1 VREMNSMVFSSLAL
15 DLEIA
20 LSLFFLVWVYAWAKG
35 NLGSPKLA
43 IIFAAIIV
51 YLTVSQHRE
60 LIWLGVILFLL
71 ATFGKELLE
80 KFFTY
85 EGP

>member
-1 VREMNSMVFSSLAL
+1 MNAMIFSSLAL
-15 DLEIA
+15 DLEIVF
-20 LSLFFLVWVYAWAKG
+20 SLFFLVWVYSWAKG

-60 LIWLGVILFLL
+60 LIWFGVILFLL
-71 ATFGKELLE
+71 ATFGKELIA
-80 KFFTY
+80 KFFQY
-85 EGP
+85 EAIE

>member
-1 VREMNSMVFSSLAL
+1 MNSIIFSALTL
-15 DLEIA
+15 DLKVA
-20 LSLFFLVWVYAWAKG
+20 LSLFFLVWVYSWAKG

-71 ATFGKELLE
+71 ATFGKELLGR
-80 KFFTY
+80 FHGF

>member
-1 VREMNSMVFSSLAL
+1 MNTIIFSTLAL
-15 DLEIA
+15 DLEIV
-20 LSLFFLVWVYAWAKG
+20 LSLFFLVWVYSWAKG

-43 IIFAAIIV
+43 IIFAAIVI

-80 KFFTY
+80 KFLTF

>member
-1 VREMNSMVFSSLAL
+1 MDAMIFSSLTL
-15 DLEIA
+15 DLEIVI
-20 LSLFFLVWVYAWAKG
+20 SLFLLVWVYSWAKG

-60 LIWLGVILFLL
+60 LIWFGVILFLL
-71 ATFGKELLE
+71 ATFGKELLA
-80 KFFTY
+80 KFMVY
-85 EGP
+85 EAQ

>member
-1 VREMNSMVFSSLAL
+1 MNAMIFSSLAL
-15 DLEIA
+15 DLEIVI
-20 LSLFFLVWVYAWAKG
+20 SLFFLVWVYSWAKG

-80 KFFTY
+80 KFMVY
-85 EGP
+85 EAP

>member
-1 VREMNSMVFSSLAL
+1 MNTIIFSTLAP
-15 DLEIA
+15 DLEIV
-20 LSLFFLVWVYAWAKG
+20 LSLFFLVWVYSWAKG

-43 IIFAAIIV
+43 IIFAAIVI

-80 KFFTY
+80 KFLTF

>member
-1 VREMNSMVFSSLAL
+1 MIFSSLAL
-15 DLEIA
+15 DLEIVF
-20 LSLFFLVWVYAWAKG
+20 SLFFLVWVYSWAKG

-51 YLTVSQHRE
+51 YLTVSPHRE

-71 ATFGKELLE
+71 ATFGKELLA
-80 KFFTY
+80 KFMVY
-85 EGP
+85 EAP

>member
-1 VREMNSMVFSSLAL
+1 MDKMIFSALAL
-15 DLEIA
+15 DLEIV

-35 NLGSPKLA
+35 KLGSPKLA

-60 LIWLGVILFLL
+60 LIWLGVLLFLL

-80 KFFTY
+80 KFNVY
-85 EGP
+85 GD

>member
-1 VREMNSMVFSSLAL
+1 MNSMIFSALAL
-15 DLEIA
+15 DFEIA
-20 LSLFFLVWVYAWAKG
+20 VSLFFLVWVYSWAKG

-43 IIFAAIIV
+43 IIFAAIVV

-71 ATFGKELLE
+71 ATFGKELLA
-80 KFFTY
+80 KFQIF